1 MMLSFYV
8 HIPYC
13 IKRCGYCDFNTYTPS
28 ELQDGAT
35 LEIVSNDYIDAV
47 LRELDAAPKDTVPTI
62 FFGGGTPSL
71 LPADDLG
78 RVITAIKSRN
88 GLAPDCEI
96 TLEANPDS
104 VTQEKLERY
113 LEVGF
118 NRISF
123 GMQSAKPHVLAVLDR
138 THNPANV
145 EKAITMARA
154 AGFTSISVDLIYG
167 TPGESLEDW
176 QETVSAALALD
187 IDHISAYALIV
198 ETGTKLAAQIKR
210 GDLTMPNDDL
220 MADMYL
226 LVDQMCEQAGL
237 TWYELSN
244 WSKPG
249 HECRHNIA
257 YWENKNWW
265 GLGPGAHSHI
275 DAQRF
280 WNLKH
285 PTTYKQKLFAGES
298 PIADSEQLTAEQ
310 VKDEAILLG
319 IRMREGLEIQLLE
332 PHQLEVLAIYR
343 ENGFVQLHDDR
354 VLLTPAGRLIADRI
368 VREISIYYSWN
379 KCHHDVLKSSAQLSM
394 STLRPKN
401 LSVLSQSQI
410 IMDSVFHLPR
420 FEMKWLF

>member
-1 MMLSFYV
+1 LSLQKDTYNTHVSLSFYV

-47 LRELDAAPKDTVPTI
+47 LQELDAAPTDVVPTI

-71 LPADDLG
+71 LPAHDLG
-78 RVITAIKSRN
+78 RVITAIKARN
-88 GLAPDCEI
+88 GLTADCEV

-104 VTQEKLERY
+104 VTEEKLAQY

-123 GMQSAKPHVLAVLDR
+123 GMQSAKPHVLAALDR

-154 AGFTSISVDLIYG
+154 AGFQSISVDLIYG
-167 TPGESLEDW
+167 TPGESLQDW
-176 QETVSAALALD
+176 QETVEAALSLD

-226 LVDQMCEQAGL
+226 LVDQMCEAKGL

-249 HECRHNIA
+249 HQCRHNIA

-275 DAQRF
+275 DARRF
-280 WNLKH
+280 WNVKH
-285 PTTYKQKLFAGES
+285 PTTYKQKVFAGES
-298 PIADSEQLTAEQ
+298 PVLESEQLTADQ
-310 VKDEAILLG
+310 IKDESILLG
-319 IRMREGLEIQLLE
+319 IRMRDGLQVELLE
-332 PHQLEVLAIYR
+332 PHQMEVLAVYR
-343 ENGFVQLHDDR
+343 ENGFVELKEDR
-354 VLLTPAGRLIADRI
+354 VILSPAGRLIADRI
-368 VREISIYYSWN
+368 VREITI
-379 KCHHDVLKSSAQLSM
+379 
-394 STLRPKN
+394 
-401 LSVLSQSQI
+401 
-410 IMDSVFHLPR
+410 
-420 FEMKWLF
+420 

>member
-1 MMLSFYV
+1 MTLSFYV

-47 LRELDAAPKDTVPTI
+47 LSELEAAPLDEVLTI

-78 RVITAIKSRN
+78 RTIATIKARN
-88 GLAPDCEI
+88 GLSPDCEI

-104 VTQEKLERY
+104 VTAEKLKRY
-113 LEVGF
+113 IEVGF

-123 GMQSAKPHVLAVLDR
+123 GMQSSKPHVLAVLDR
-138 THNPANV
+138 THNPDNV
-145 EKAITMARA
+145 KRAVDMARA
-154 AGFTSISVDLIYG
+154 AGFESISVDLIYG

-176 QETVSAALALD
+176 RETVEAALDLD
-187 IDHISAYALIV
+187 INHISAYALIV

-210 GDLTMPNDDL
+210 GELSMPDDDV

-226 LVDQMCEQAGL
+226 LIDGLCE
-237 TWYELSN
+237 THSFSWYELSN

-275 DAQRF
+275 DGKRF
-280 WNLKH
+280 WNVKH
-285 PTTYKQKLFAGES
+285 PTAYKQKLFAGQSPVHES
-298 PIADSEQLTAEQ
+298 EVLTPEQ
-310 VKDEAILLG
+310 VSVESIMLA
-319 IRMREGLEIQLLE
+319 IRMREGLDINALSMAQI
-332 PHQLEVLAIYR
+332 EVLAGYR
-343 ENGFVQLHDDR
+343 ENGQVHVADSR
-354 VLLTPAGRLIADRI
+354 VLLTPTGRLIADRI
-368 VREISIYYSWN
+368 VREITI
-379 KCHHDVLKSSAQLSM
+379 
-394 STLRPKN
+394 
-401 LSVLSQSQI
+401 
-410 IMDSVFHLPR
+410 
-420 FEMKWLF
+420 

>member
-1 MMLSFYV
+1 MTLSFYV

-47 LRELDAAPKDTVPTI
+47 LCELEAAPTDLVPTI

-71 LPADDLG
+71 LPAHDLG
-78 RVITAIKSRN
+78 RVIAAIKVRN
-88 GLAPDCEI
+88 GLTADCEV

-104 VTQEKLERY
+104 VTEEKLAQY
-113 LEVGF
+113 LQVGF

-123 GMQSAKPHVLAVLDR
+123 GMQSAKPHVLAALDR

-154 AGFTSISVDLIYG
+154 AGFQSISVDLIYG
-167 TPGESLEDW
+167 TPGESLDDW
-176 QETVSAALALD
+176 RETVEAALSLD

-210 GDLTMPNDDL
+210 GDLMMPNDDL

-226 LVDQMCEQAGL
+226 LVDQMCEAKGL

-249 HECRHNIA
+249 HQCRHNIA

-275 DAQRF
+275 DAKRF
-280 WNLKH
+280 WNVKH
-285 PTTYKQKLFAGES
+285 PTTYKQKVFAGET
-298 PIADSEQLTAEQ
+298 PILESEQLTAEQ
-310 VKDEAILLG
+310 IKNESILLG
-319 IRMREGLEIQLLE
+319 IRMREGLELELLE
-332 PHQLEVLAIYR
+332 PLQMEVLGVYR
-343 ENGFVQLHDDR
+343 ENGFVELLDDR
-354 VLLTPAGRLIADRI
+354 VVLTPAGRLIADRI
-368 VREISIYYSWN
+368 VREI
-379 KCHHDVLKSSAQLSM
+379 
-394 STLRPKN
+394 T
-401 LSVLSQSQI
+401 
-410 IMDSVFHLPR
+410 F
-420 FEMKWLF
+420 

>member
-1 MMLSFYV
+1 MSKSHASLSFYV

-13 IKRCGYCDFNTYTPS
+13 IKRCGYCDFNTYTPT

-47 LRELDAAPKDTVPTI
+47 LRELDAAPTDVVPTI

-78 RVITAIKSRN
+78 RVITAIKARN
-88 GLAPDCEI
+88 GIAADCEI

-104 VTQEKLERY
+104 VTAEKLARY

-123 GMQSAKPHVLAVLDR
+123 GMQSAKPHVLAALDR

-145 EKAITMARA
+145 EKAISMARA
-154 AGFTSISVDLIYG
+154 AGFKSISVDLIYG
-167 TPGESLEDW
+167 TPGESLADW
-176 QETVSAALALD
+176 RETVSAALALD

-210 GDLTMPNDDL
+210 GDLTMPIDDL

-226 LVDQMCEQAGL
+226 LVDQMCEEAGL

-257 YWENKNWW
+257 YWKNKNWW
-265 GLGPGAHSHI
+265 GLGPGAHSHV
-275 DAQRF
+275 DGKRF

-298 PIADSEQLTAEQ
+298 PILDSEQLTAEQ
-310 VKDEAILLG
+310 MKDEAVLLG
-319 IRMREGLEIQLLE
+319 IRMREGLAIALLQ
-332 PHQLEVLAIYR
+332 PQQLEVLGEYR
-343 ENGFVQLHDDR
+343 HNGFVDINEDR
-354 VLLTPAGRLIADRI
+354 VLLTPTGRLIADRI
-368 VREISIYYSWN
+368 VRE
-379 KCHHDVLKSSAQLSM
+379 
-394 STLRPKN
+394 
-401 LSVLSQSQI
+401 
-410 IMDSVFHLPR
+410 
-420 FEMKWLF
+420 

>member
-1 MMLSFYV
+1 MQNMSFYV

-47 LRELDAAPKDTVPTI
+47 LRELDTAPKDTVPTI

-78 RVITAIKSRN
+78 RVITAIKNRN
-88 GLAPDCEI
+88 GFAPDCEI

-104 VTQEKLERY
+104 VTAEKLAQY
-113 LEVGF
+113 LKVGF

-145 EKAITMARA
+145 EKAISMARA
-154 AGFTSISVDLIYG
+154 TGFKSISVDLIYG
-167 TPGESLEDW
+167 TPGESLDDW
-176 QETVSAALALD
+176 RETVNAALALD

-210 GDLTMPNDDL
+210 GDLTMPIDDL

-226 LVDQMCEQAGL
+226 LVDQMCEEAGL

-257 YWENKNWW
+257 YWQNKNWW
-265 GLGPGAHSHI
+265 GLGPGAHSHV
-275 DAQRF
+275 DGKRF

-298 PIADSEQLTAEQ
+298 PILDSELLTAEQ
-310 VKDEAILLG
+310 IKDEAILLG
-319 IRMREGLEIQLLE
+319 IRMREGLEIALLQ
-332 PHQLEVLAIYR
+332 PHQLEVLSEYR
-343 ENGFVQLHDDR
+343 HNGFVEINEDR
-354 VLLTPAGRLIADRI
+354 VLLTPTGRLIADRI
-368 VREISIYYSWN
+368 VREITI
-379 KCHHDVLKSSAQLSM
+379 
-394 STLRPKN
+394 
-401 LSVLSQSQI
+401 
-410 IMDSVFHLPR
+410 
-420 FEMKWLF
+420 

>member
-1 MMLSFYV
+1 MSFYV

-47 LRELDAAPKDTVPTI
+47 LRELEATPTDVVPTI

-78 RVITAIKSRN
+78 RVIAAIKARN
-88 GLAPDCEI
+88 GVTDDCEI

-104 VTQEKLERY
+104 VTAEKLQRY
-113 LEVGF
+113 IEVGF

-138 THNPANV
+138 THDPANV
-145 EKAITMARA
+145 EKAINMARA
-154 AGFTSISVDLIYG
+154 AGFESISVDLIYG
-167 TPGESLEDW
+167 TPGESLNDW
-176 QETVSAALALD
+176 RETVESALALN

-210 GDLTMPNDDL
+210 GELAMPNDDL

-226 LVDQMCEQAGL
+226 LVDQMCEAKGL
-237 TWYELSN
+237 SWYELSN

-249 HECRHNIA
+249 HSCIHNTA
-257 YWENKNWW
+257 YMQGKNWW

-275 DAQRF
+275 DSKRF
-280 WNLKH
+280 WNVKH
-285 PTTYKQKLFAGES
+285 PTTYKQKVFAGES
-298 PIADSEQLTAEQ
+298 PIAESEQLTAAQ
-310 VKDEAILLG
+310 IKDEAILLG
-319 IRMREGLEIQLLE
+319 IRMRSGLKIELLE
-332 PHQLEVLAIYR
+332 PHQMEALAVYR

-354 VLLTPAGRLIADRI
+354 VLLTPKGRLIADRI
-368 VREISIYYSWN
+368 VREISI
-379 KCHHDVLKSSAQLSM
+379 
-394 STLRPKN
+394 
-401 LSVLSQSQI
+401 
-410 IMDSVFHLPR
+410 
-420 FEMKWLF
+420 